1 MLEVGPAAW
10 RKWRLYGEELTDMGV
25 RAFVAPPPCLGVGA
39 TCAHHPSDCD
49 LPLAAGVTNASR
61 RQDRRRRAL
70 PSLRRRETQSLHETR
85 ARARCRVCRTGGPRR
100 HLAVAHLQL
109 LNFCTPQAPTDRRVP
124 RARCLS
130 LWGLDRGKNIGP
142 VHRYVVPQPQT
153 LRSPALLD
161 DRRKSRLDR

>member
-109 LNFCTPQAPTDRRVP
+109 LNCWTPLAPTDRRVP
-124 RARCLS
+124 RARCSS
-130 LWGLDRGKNIGP
+130 LRSLDNRKSIDP

-153 LRSPALLD
+153 LRSPAPLEA
-161 DRRKSRLDR
+161 RPRSIRGR